1 MPLNYTAAP
10 SSRISKPSTRSPLN
24 HRSKASPFSSLRRR
38 KPISRTKAPDDL
50 FHDSADSGDGSSND
64 RDTSRL
70 PDTGVV
76 ASLST
81 DLALRDVAQALRYIR
96 TNMFTPLP
104 ERAAGMSSTRI
115 AEVLNFRR
123 MLPPV
128 VTVAHVHAL
137 LNAPTMADRE
147 IMELVRGG
155 VVRKIVVPGRGGMG
169 AGVGEGLVLV
179 EEWERVVRENK
190 ELTEEVKQTLLTHLR
205 ANPAALTSPHSLFT
219 PKDSITLLHAG
230 FLTNSTQSWTTTDV
244 FSQPSPSLLGT
255 LTSLSSL
262 ATRSPSGSLAAVGG
276 QNAIHNSG
284 GSVSAT
290 ATTNGSGGGEFHLAL
305 PATGAYLRLLTSAR
319 THLLALLSKS
329 PYREAPLT
337 LLRERWDGGVDGNG
351 NKKSAASSH
360 VGVVLPGKT
369 RKWRTFYGARFEWV
383 LGECVGAGLVE
394 VFETGSVGKGV
405 RATGKKG

>member
-10 SSRISKPSTRSPLN
+10 SSRISKSSTRNPLN
-24 HRSKASPFSSLRRR
+24 RRSTSSPFSSHPRR
-38 KPISRTKAPDDL
+38 KPTPRTNKSHNGPPQ
-50 FHDSADSGDGSSND
+50 DSADEYDDDNGPNN
-64 RDTSRL
+64 TSRL
-70 PDTGVV
+70 PDTGVI

-104 ERAAGMSSTRI
+104 ERATGMSSTRV

-123 MLPPV
+123 ALPPI

-137 LNAPTMADRE
+137 LNAPTMAERE
-147 IMELVRGG
+147 IVELVQGG

-179 EEWERVVRENK
+179 EEWEKVAREST
-190 ELTEEVKQTLLTHLR
+190 ELTEELKQTLLHHLR
-205 ANPAALTSPHSLFT
+205 TNPAALTLPHSLFT
-219 PKDSITLLHAG
+219 PKDATALLHAG

-244 FSQPSPSLLGT
+244 YSQPSPSLLGT

-262 ATRSPSGSLAAVGG
+262 ATRAPSGSLAAVGG
-276 QNAIHNSG
+276 QAAILNAG
-284 GSVSAT
+284 GSLS
-290 ATTNGSGGGEFHLAL
+290 TTVTTDNRGGGEFHLAL
-305 PATGAYLRLLTSAR
+305 PNAGAHLRLLTSAR
-319 THLLALLSKS
+319 THLLALLAKS
-329 PYREAPLT
+329 PHREAPLS
-337 LLRERWDGGVDGNG
+337 LLRERWDGGVGRPDAKTPG
-351 NKKSAASSH
+351 AAAAA
-360 VGVVLPGKT
+360 VLPGKT
-369 RKWRTFYGARFEWV
+369 RKWRAFYGLRFEWV

-394 VFETGSVGKGV
+394 LFETGSVGQGV